1 MIYKGKSNTNEVESM
16 KIDKNIPLPS
26 IHGKVKYP
34 FNEMAIGDSF
44 AVKKVD
50 LHRVRS
56 ASWAAGKRLNMRFSV
71 LAYKDA
77 YRCWRIA

>member
-1 MIYKGKSNTNEVESM
+1 M
-16 KIDKNIPLPS
+16 KIEKNIPLPNDQRS
-26 IHGKVKYP
+26 VKYP

-44 AVKKVD
+44 AVKEGD

-56 ASWAAGKRLNMRFSV
+56 ASWAAGRRLNIRFSV
-71 LAYKDA
+71 RAYDGE